1 MESARVLVATM
12 QQANCETIDIGWLR
26 CGRAP
31 YYAVHHPIPV
41 LLAPSPAETFSNYC
55 N

>member
-1 MESARVLVATM
+1 M
-12 QQANCETIDIGWLR
+12 QANCETIDIGGG
-26 CGRAP
+26 CGGGGGGGRRAP
-31 YYAVHHPIPV
+31 YYALHHPIPV